1 MIFGQFALVLTVL
14 WLCGTGLR
22 LAILA
27 MPPVISIV
35 QADLGLSG
43 TQIGLLSGLPVVFFA
58 AVAVPGSLL
67 IARLGVL
74 PTLTLGLL
82 VTAAGSG
89 LRGMASTIGL
99 LYATTMLMAAGV
111 AMMQPAMPAAVRQ
124 WIPTHI
130 GLGTAVYTNGMIVG
144 EIIPVAIM
152 LPIIMPLV
160 GDSWRAGVAIWSIP
174 LVAIALLAFIFAPR
188 AAPISSHV
196 TEARAPWW
204 PNWRDPLVWRLGL
217 ILGSVN
223 SLYFCS
229 NAFLPGYLESVGRA
243 DLISAGLTALNVG
256 QLPASLIL
264 VFVADYIER
273 RVWPYVFFG
282 LLALVSLGG
291 LVSTTSIWTVVWAG
305 VLGFACGAALAL
317 GLALSPLLSKPQ
329 DVPRVSAA
337 MFTVSY
343 MFAMAISVLSGAVW
357 DWTGLA
363 RAAFLPIALSA
374 LPIILLTPALRFN
387 RQRAK
392 LTPA

>member
-1 MIFGQFALVLTVL
+1 MLFGQFTVVLTIL
-14 WLCGTGLR
+14 WLCGSGLR

-27 MPPVISIV
+27 IPPVISVV

-43 TQIGLLSGLPVVFFA
+43 TQIGVLSGLPVIFFA

-67 IARLGVL
+67 IARAGVL
-74 PTLTLGLL
+74 PTLALGLL
-82 VTAAGSG
+82 VTAIGSG
-89 LRGMASTIGL
+89 LRGMASTISL
-99 LYATTMLMAAGV
+99 LYAATMLMSAGV

-124 WIPTHI
+124 WVPSHI
-130 GLGTAVYTNGMIVG
+130 GFGTAVYTNGMIVG

-160 GDSWRAGVAIWSIP
+160 GDSWRAGVAVWSIP
-174 LVAIALLAFIFAPR
+174 LVGIALLAYFFAPR
-188 AAPISSHV
+188 AAPIPSSLV
-196 TEARAPWW
+196 PATPTAWW

-229 NAFLPGYLESVGRA
+229 NAFLPGYLGSVGRS
-243 DLISAGLTALNVG
+243 DLISAGLTALNLG
-256 QLPASLIL
+256 QLPASLLL
-264 VFVADYIER
+264 VFIADHIER

-282 LLALVSLGG
+282 VLALLSLGG
-291 LVSTTSIWTVVWAG
+291 LVSTTSFWTVIWAG
-305 VLGFACGAALAL
+305 LLGFACGAALAL
-317 GLALSPLLSKPQ
+317 GLALSPLLSEPR

-337 MFTVSY
+337 MFTISY

-357 DWTGLA
+357 DWTGFA

-374 LPIILLTPALRFN
+374 LPIILLTPALRF
-387 RQRAK
+387 RR
-392 LTPA
+392 